1 MSTIH
6 FFSADVDFKLHGPIK
21 IKRWIKLTIHR
32 EHKELSNLNIIFCS
46 DEYLKS
52 INLQYLNHDYY
63 TDIITFDYS
72 ENIDVL
78 EGEMYISIQR
88 VEDNAN
94 KHQVSYSEELNRV
107 MIHGVLHLL
116 GYRDHSKKEQAA
128 IRKKENE
135 CLNDLINL

>member
-6 FFSADVDFKLHGPIK
+6 FFSADVDFKLHSPIK
-21 IKRWIKLTIHR
+21 IKRWLKLTIHQ

-116 GYRDHSKKEQAA
+116 GYRDHSKEEQAA
-128 IRKKENE
+128 MRKKENE